1 MASLNNQYQSTCK
14 VYQASRYSW
23 DIQWFNSHLT
33 DGVTASVRSDVQMY
47 AKGVSNHAR
56 IQALKDELCQ
66 VLLQH
71 FKILL
76 PPLVQK
82 ITVLLLVKE
91 MAESALTSAVV
102 HSLAWLVLKCQ
113 RRWRLAQSQAV
124 NQSRWGTWAT
134 PSSVL
139 WKRSSLTESGK

>member
-1 MASLNNQYQSTCK
+1 
-14 VYQASRYSW
+14 
-23 DIQWFNSHLT
+23 
-33 DGVTASVRSDVQMY
+33 MY

-102 HSLAWLVLKCQ
+102 HSLA
-113 RRWRLAQSQAV
+113 
-124 NQSRWGTWAT
+124 
-134 PSSVL
+134 
-139 WKRSSLTESGK
+139 